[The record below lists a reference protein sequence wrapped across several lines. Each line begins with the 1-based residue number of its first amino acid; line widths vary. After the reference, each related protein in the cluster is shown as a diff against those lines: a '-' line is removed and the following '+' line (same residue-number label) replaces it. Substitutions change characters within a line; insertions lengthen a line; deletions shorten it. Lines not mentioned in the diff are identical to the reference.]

1 MGRIGNAFTAL
12 RKELFAPQNSTLAN
26 PDKWLVDAVFGSA
39 AAAGVRVSP
48 LAAMG
53 IPTVYACVNARARAL
68 SSIPLK
74 LYRRTSG
81 GGKEVASDHPLYWL
95 LHDAPNEEMT
105 SADFRR
111 AIFAN
116 AALRNNGYA
125 LIVRDGLQ
133 RVREIYP
140 IANKDIYP
148 ERENGTN
155 RLFYMLNSK
164 RIEAN
169 QILHLRGLTFDG
181 AIGLDAVSVARD
193 AIGLAIALQDHA
205 SKYFPNSV
213 SPSVSYT
220 IPTFLKPDQLE
231 MLRAEIDKRAGG
243 AANAHRPLILQGG
256 ATANGMAQP
265 DNQKGQF
272 IEAKKYQDKA
282 ICQIFGVP
290 QSKAGIMD
298 DAHYDNV
305 EQDNG
310 SFVTDTLMPD
320 AVQCEQALNQR
331 LLGPIEQG
339 KYFFQFEFS
348 GLMRA
353 KLVERMQAH
362 KIAIEAGISN
372 RNEVRITENMNPVE
386 GGDNF
391 VISQNVQL
399 LDKDGTPVP
408 KPAPVSTESQSQQTA

>member
-1 MGRIGNAFTAL
+1 M
-12 RKELFAPQNSTLAN
+12 
-26 PDKWLVDAVFGSA
+26 DAMLGGA
-39 AAAGVRVSP
+39 AAAGVRVTP
-48 LAAMG
+48 LSAMG
-53 IPTVYACVNARARAL
+53 VSTVFACVNARARAL

-74 LYRRTSG
+74 LYRRTAD

-111 AIFAN
+111 AMFGN
-116 AALRNNGYA
+116 SALRNNGYA

-140 IANKDIYP
+140 IPNNEISVK
-148 ERENGTN
+148 RESVSN
-155 RLFYMLNSK
+155 RLSYLLNGEPISPS
-164 RIEAN
+164 R
-169 QILHLRGLTFDG
+169 ILHFRGLTFDG
-181 AIGLDAVSVARD
+181 LIGLDAVSVARD

-205 SKYFPNSV
+205 SRYFPNSV
-213 SPSVSYT
+213 TPSITYT
-220 IPTFLKPDQLE
+220 VPTFLKPEQLE
-231 MLRAEIDKRAGG
+231 LLRAEIQKRNGG
-243 AANAHRPLILQGG
+243 ASNAHLPLILQGG
-256 ATANGMAQP
+256 ATANSIAQA

-320 AVQCEQALNQR
+320 AVQAEQALNQK

-339 KYFFQFEFS
+339 KYFFQFEFD

-353 KLVERMQAH
+353 KLIERMTAH

-372 RNEVRITENMNPVE
+372 RNEVRIRENMNPVE

-399 LDKDGTPVP
+399 LDKAGQPVP
-408 KPAPVSTESQSQQTA
+408 KPAPATTDSTKDTSTDDTEDDTEDSNNQGGTTTEPTQ

>member
-1 MGRIGNAFTAL
+1 MGRFGDAFTAL
-12 RKELFAPQNSTLAN
+12 RRELFRPQNSTLAS
-26 PDKWLVDAVFGSA
+26 PDRWLVDAVLGSA
-39 AAAGVRVSP
+39 AAAGVRVTP

-53 IPTVYACVNARARAL
+53 VPTVFACVNARARAL

-74 LYRRTSG
+74 LYRRTPN

-111 AIFAN
+111 AVFAN
-116 AALRNNGYA
+116 SALRNNGYA

-133 RVREIYP
+133 RVRELYP
-140 IANKDIYP
+140 ISNKDIAP
-148 ERENGTN
+148 EREQGTN
-155 RLFYMLNSK
+155 RLFYRLNGE
-164 RIEAN
+164 RIDAARV
-169 QILHLRGLTFDG
+169 LHLKGLTFDG
-181 AIGLDAVSVARD
+181 AVGVDTVAVARD

-213 SPSVSYT
+213 SPSVTYT
-220 IPTFLKPDQLE
+220 VPTFLKPEQLE
-231 MLRAEIDKRAGG
+231 LLRAEIDKRNGG
-243 AANAHRPLILQGG
+243 VSNAHRPLILQGG
-256 ATANGMAQP
+256 ATANGMAQA

-305 EQDNG
+305 ESDNG
-310 SFVTDTLMPD
+310 AFVTDTLMPD

-348 GLMRA
+348 GLLRP
-353 KLVERMQAH
+353 KLLERMQSH
-362 KIAIEAGISN
+362 KIAIEAGVTS
-372 RNEVRITENMNPVE
+372 RNEVRIVENMDPVE

-391 VISQNVQL
+391 VISQNVQM
-399 LDKDGTPVP
+399 LDKDGMPVP
-408 KPAPVSTESQSQQTA
+408 KPAPVSTESQSQKVP